1 MLQAWP
7 QNFSWGPKYQN
18 WSHKYWVDFG
28 KWLVGIY
35 KEWMNGRIKPGINC
49 REVIFQTL
57 KCWIHR
63 SRRPHSSFLWNDVV
77 LFSVNNGVEVTLI
90 ILKWWKVLLR
100 LFQYLVS
107 LCTVAE
113 ILRGQN
119 LYFAYNF
126 ASILYKKLRNVSFES

>member
-63 SRRPHSSFLWNDVV
+63 SRRSHSSFLWNDVV

-107 LCTVAE
+107 LCTNYAWFRRAKTPILYAE
-113 ILRGQN
+113 I
-119 LYFAYNF
+119 
-126 ASILYKKLRNVSFES
+126 ILSKFITLTNI